1 MLSDDSRPPRVSIS
15 DGKNQV
21 VSEVADVAGARGI
34 RFMRGGG
41 SVFAHHGL
49 ISPKVAHFAALIVDP
64 SRLVE
69 LCRTLRDSGWHAL
82 PPTRAQVLPPTITA
96 LERDGFDGIL
106 NLYGIIPGFFVGAQ
120 EAFEILWQL
129 RDETTP
135 SGSRVPILGKL
146 PTVMFAA
153 HNRLGGQW
161 LSRQRE
167 MHFNYFLAQFR
178 GALSTAERA
187 ELQSLA
193 RSLGAEDEVRRML
206 IGLDLQLDGPA
217 AIPSDG
223 YVAARLGLDHVT
235 RADVWAISVLE
246 RPRGRRAA
254 FPGVVAASGALLRI
268 LGARR
273 RLGV

>member
-1 MLSDDSRPPRVSIS
+1 
-15 DGKNQV
+15 
-21 VSEVADVAGARGI
+21 
-34 RFMRGGG
+34 MRGGG

-49 ISPKVAHFAALIVDP
+49 ISPGVARFAALIVDP
-64 SRLVE
+64 SRLAE
-69 LCRTLRDSGWHAL
+69 LSAALQDSGWRL
-82 PPTRAQVLPPTITA
+82 LRPTRLQVLPPTITA
-96 LERDGFDGIL
+96 LERDGFDGTL
-106 NLYGIIPGFFVGAQ
+106 NLYGVIPGFFVGAQ
-120 EAFEILWQL
+120 EAFETLWLL

-135 SGSRVPILGKL
+135 SGARVPILGKL

-153 HNRLGGQW
+153 HNRLGGQQFT
-161 LSRQRE
+161 RQTE

-178 GALSTAERA
+178 GALSSGERRQ
-187 ELQSLA
+187 LQLLA

-206 IGLDLQLDGPA
+206 DGLDLDLDA
-217 AIPSDG
+217 AATPSDG

-235 RADVWAISVLE
+235 RADAWAITMVE
-246 RPRGRRAA
+246 RPRGRRMR

>member
-1 MLSDDSRPPRVSIS
+1 MLSDDSRPPRVSIR

-21 VSEVADVAGARGI
+21 VSEVAAVAAGRGI

-49 ISPKVAHFAALIVDP
+49 ISPGVARFAALIVDP
-64 SRLVE
+64 FRLAE
-69 LCRTLRDSGWHAL
+69 LRAALQDSGWRPL
-82 PPTRAQVLPPTITA
+82 RPPRLQVLPPTITT
-96 LERDGFDGIL
+96 LERDGFDGTL
-106 NLYGIIPGFFVGAQ
+106 NLYGVIPGFFVGAQ
-120 EAFEILWQL
+120 EAFEILWKL

-135 SGSRVPILGKL
+135 NGPRVPILGKL

-153 HNRLGGQW
+153 HNRLGGQRFT
-161 LSRQRE
+161 RQSE

-178 GALSTAERA
+178 GALSVGERLK
-187 ELQSLA
+187 LQSLA

-206 IGLDLQLDGPA
+206 DGLDLELHDA
-217 AIPSDG
+217 ATPSEG
-223 YVAARLGLDHVT
+223 YVSARVGLDHVT
-235 RADVWAISVLE
+235 RADAWAITVVE

-254 FPGVVAASGALLRI
+254 FPGVVAASGALLRL